1 MYHLRQLAA
10 LKHFIGTLDSSVSHP
25 LNVIICLGRPW
36 DPSFHVNYFYVES
49 CQVCPQAQAGELPP
63 VDCGFLFSW
72 LYSSSGLDQR
82 TIARHM
88 RDLFFHT
95 SLGLRP
101 KRSTQK
107 LVNMVSMFV
116 ACGQVDF

>member
-1 MYHLRQLAA
+1 
-10 LKHFIGTLDSSVSHP
+10 
-25 LNVIICLGRPW
+25 
-36 DPSFHVNYFYVES
+36 
-49 CQVCPQAQAGELPP
+49 
-63 VDCGFLFSW
+63 
-72 LYSSSGLDQR
+72 
-82 TIARHM
+82 M